1 MSALIKRDRDGTAMN
16 LPAAPSQPS
25 AAALPVK
32 AVAPRVKAAKSGG
45 VRLFIG
51 LLIALAADAL
61 DVAVP
66 GVTLPLDIITAIL
79 MVLLYGLRWEILLV
93 MFPEM
98 FPGTA
103 FFPTWVILVF
113 YLAGVTPK
121 KP

>member
-1 MSALIKRDRDGTAMN
+1 MSALIKRDREGKALN
-16 LPAAPSQPS
+16 LPSAPSQLPAAAP
-25 AAALPVK
+25 PVQ
-32 AVAPRVKAAKSGG
+32 AAKSSG
-45 VRLFIG
+45 VRLIFG

-66 GVTLPLDIITAIL
+66 GVTLPLDFLTAIL
-79 MVLLYGLRWEILLV
+79 MALLYGLRWEILLV

-113 YLAGVTPK
+113 YLAGIAPK